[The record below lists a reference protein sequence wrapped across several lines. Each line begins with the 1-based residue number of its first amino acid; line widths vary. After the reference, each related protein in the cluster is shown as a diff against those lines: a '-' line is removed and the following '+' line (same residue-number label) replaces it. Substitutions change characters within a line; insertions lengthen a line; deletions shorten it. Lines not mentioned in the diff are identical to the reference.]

1 MQLWCPPALNT
12 NPPAGNDTDHKIHLC
27 MVNAGPPSSGFLC
40 TRRCCCCSRC
50 RHSFCCWQWWRCCL
64 TLSKPWERCS
74 AAASHAASPAL
85 LPCKVP
91 LPPGWGQ
98 EQLRDLAE
106 CLKQFKTSMLGK
118 NKYTYKIPQLQRRSH
133 SSLLS
138 CLSRD
143 RLSVWWRGWKKK
155 SEGKEWTKKM
165 TPEFKTQK
173 KSKLLVPSSSY
184 IVFPPRKTKGLEKKV
199 LSTRAIF
206 C

>member
-1 MQLWCPPALNT
+1 MHLWCPSALNT
-12 NPPAGNDTDHKIHLC
+12 SPPAGNDTDHKIHLC
-27 MVNAGPPSSGFLC
+27 VVNAGPPSSGFLC
-40 TRRCCCCSRC
+40 TRCCCCCSRC

-91 LPPGWGQ
+91 LPPGWGR
-98 EQLRDLAE
+98 EQLHDLAE

-118 NKYTYKIPQLQRRSH
+118 NKYKKPQLQRRSH

-143 RLSVWWRGWKKK
+143 RLSVWWGIGKRRARVR
-155 SEGKEWTKKM
+155 SEQRKWLLSSRLRRNLSCSYHLLLTLSFL
-165 TPEFKTQK
+165 PEKQK
-173 KSKLLVPSSSY
+173 DCK
-184 IVFPPRKTKGLEKKV
+184 KKV